1 MTEQV
6 GAAPSDLYPWQVDQW
21 QQVSQMIRQQRL
33 PHALI
38 IGGAAGLG
46 KLKFATRL
54 AAALLCQQQIDNMAC
69 GACKSC
75 KLLASN
81 SHPDYKLM
89 QPEEPSK
96 AILVDQVRKL
106 QHAMA
111 TTAQQG
117 GARVVVING
126 ASDLNLNAANAL
138 LKQLEEPGDNSFFL
152 LLHQW
157 PKMLLP
163 TVRSRCQLLDIIIP
177 RPEQA
182 LSWLEEQL
190 PEDEKNPRATAE
202 KLIAL
207 ANGGPLKAL
216 QLHASKA
223 HELRHQMLVQ
233 LTAILRG
240 NASTL
245 EVAQSWHK
253 QPLEQMLNWWI
264 EWINDLI
271 KLKMTGNTAHL
282 ANPDII
288 KLLQAVDQRSNII
301 DIYAL
306 LEKLTEQLNFINLR
320 RNLNTQLVCEDLL
333 HQWYLLVRSGR

>member
-1 MTEQV
+1 MTDRV
-6 GAAPSDLYPWQVDQW
+6 SAAPLDWYPWQVDQW
-21 QQVSQMIRQQRL
+21 QQVSQMIQQKRL

-38 IGGAAGLG
+38 IGGVAGLG
-46 KLKFATRL
+46 KLKFATKL

-96 AILVDQVRKL
+96 AIVVDQVRKL

-138 LKQLEEPGDNSFFL
+138 LKQLEEPGDRSYFL

-157 PKMLLP
+157 PQTLLP
-163 TVRSRCQLLDIIIP
+163 TVRSRCQLLNIDI
-177 RPEQA
+177 PESTQA
-182 LSWLEEQL
+182 LDWLLQQL
-190 PEDEKNPRATAE
+190 PTEERSVDTTI
-202 KLIAL
+202 KLLQL
-207 ANGGPLKAL
+207 ANGAPLRAL
-216 QLHASKA
+216 QLHASRA

-233 LTAILRG
+233 LTAVFRG
-240 NASTL
+240 KESPVD
-245 EVAQSWHK
+245 VAKIWHK
-253 QPLEQMLNWWI
+253 QPLEQMLSWWI
-264 EWINDLI
+264 EWLNDLI
-271 KLKMTGNTAHL
+271 KLKMTSNAQHL

-306 LEKLTEQLNFINLR
+306 LERLTEQLNFIHLR
-320 RNLNTQLVCEDLL
+320 RNLNTQLVCEQLL